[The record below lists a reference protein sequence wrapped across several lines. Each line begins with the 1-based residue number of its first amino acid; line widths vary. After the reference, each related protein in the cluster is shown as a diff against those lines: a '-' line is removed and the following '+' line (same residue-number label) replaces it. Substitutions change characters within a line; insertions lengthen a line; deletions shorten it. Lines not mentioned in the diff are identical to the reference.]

1 MKPEETI
8 DFHIKYTWQSIVKM
22 YNEVA
27 KPFEMSMASGH
38 VLLNIDI
45 ENGTPSSSLGPQMGM
60 EATSLSRVIKNLEDK
75 GWIQR
80 RKNPLDG
87 RGSLVFLT
95 PSGLEKRKQAREAV
109 IHFNQVVKNH
119 LGENRLRNLL
129 SELQE
134 VQTLIT
140 TQNIYQ
146 DVL

>member
-8 DFHIKYTWQSIVKM
+8 DFHIKYTWQAIVRM

-45 ENGTPSSSLGPQMGM
+45 ENGTPSTALGPRMGM

-75 GWIQR
+75 GWIER
-80 RKNPLDG
+80 RKNPQDG
-87 RGSLVFLT
+87 RGALVFLT
-95 PSGLEKRKQAREAV
+95 KSGLAKRQQARDAV
-109 IHFNQVVKNH
+109 IHFNTVLKQY
-119 LGENRLRNLL
+119 LGEDQLKQLL
-129 SELQE
+129 ISLQAVNEL
-134 VQTLIT
+134 IS